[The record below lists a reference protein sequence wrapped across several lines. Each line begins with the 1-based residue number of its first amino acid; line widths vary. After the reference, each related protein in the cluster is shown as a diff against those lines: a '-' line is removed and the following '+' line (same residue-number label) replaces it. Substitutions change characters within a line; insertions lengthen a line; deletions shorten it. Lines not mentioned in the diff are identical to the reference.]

1 MSSTFL
7 RRLMAG
13 ATLLAALAT
22 GACQTSYKS
31 NNNGIGLTGG
41 VQAEAVT
48 PDLYRIEARGNG
60 FTSKGRVQ
68 DFVMLKA
75 AEITLANGRTHFI
88 ITDSRDTTERSQYRG
103 PARSETVW
111 RGDSRVTTTT
121 PGFVNTV
128 VRPGESS
135 YVRLLSKSAGPLPP
149 DALDAADV
157 IRVVGPRVAQDD

>member
-1 MSSTFL
+1 MSSTIM
-7 RRLMAG
+7 RCAAAG
-13 ATLLAALAT
+13 AALLAALAT

-31 NNNGIGLTGG
+31 NSTGIGLTGG
-41 VQAEAVT
+41 VRAEAVT

-68 DFVMLKA
+68 DFVMMKA
-75 AEITLANGRTHFI
+75 AEITLANGRTHFL
-88 ITDSRDTTERSQYRG
+88 ITDSRDTTERNQYRG
-103 PARSETVW
+103 PSRSETVW

-128 VRPGESS
+128 VRPGEDA

-149 DALDAADV
+149 EALDAAEV
-157 IRVVGPRVAQDD
+157 KRVVGPRLLQDD